1 MIDAVLIGIVLREGT
16 QMADI
21 MLAKDAAK
29 LWGIT
34 TRAVTALCKGGKIAG
49 ARKENGVWMMP
60 ADAERPADGRY
71 SASTS
76 AASGAP
82 RSSHPVDR
90 AVRLPLP
97 VGISDYRLAST
108 EYYYVDKTLMI
119 RDFLDERPMVS
130 LFTRPRRFGKTLNM
144 DMLRTFFE
152 KTDEDTSVLF
162 RDKKIWACGQR
173 YRSYQGRYPVIF
185 LTFKDVKRD
194 TWEETY
200 EHIARL
206 IEGEFLRHGELA
218 ESGALNEY
226 EKAYYRRVVSG
237 EGDQTD
243 LISSLASLSEMLH
256 KHHGEPAVIIIDE
269 YDTPIQQGYLNDFYE
284 PAVSFMRTFFS
295 GGLKDNRHLAFGF
308 LTGVLRAAKES
319 VFSGLN
325 NLAVNSVVEKKY
337 SEYFGFTAAEVAEM
351 AEYYGASNKL
361 GEICDW
367 YDGYRFGDAEIFN
380 PWSVVSYFSAGC
392 DARAYWVSSGD
403 NGIIGEVLE
412 HADEAVFD
420 QLARLVQGEPV
431 SALIDTSVVYPQI
444 RSNPSSVFSLLL
456 VCGYLKT
463 VGPRRSFGGGDVYDV
478 ALPNREISIVY
489 RREILDRLEG
499 VIPRASAIGIQEAV
513 CSGDVDAL
521 RERLNSLLKSTVSY
535 FDTAKESFYHGLMLG
550 LLAMTEGRYALSSND
565 ESGDGRY
572 DICLSPKQPG
582 LPGIIVELKAERKRD
597 VAELKRLAE
606 DAIRQIGEK
615 AYDAQ
620 LRQAG
625 VTRVIEYGVAF
636 SGKDVEV
643 VSEVAE
649 V

>member
-1 MIDAVLIGIVLREGT
+1 
-16 QMADI
+16 MADT
-21 MLAKDAAK
+21 MLVKDAAK

-34 TRAVTALCKGGKIAG
+34 TRAVTALCKSGKIDG
-49 ARKENGVWMMP
+49 ARKENGVWVMP
-60 ADAERPADGRY
+60 ADTERPADRRY
-71 SASTS
+71 SSGASS
-76 AASGAP
+76 ASGSPSGLRQA
-82 RSSHPVDR
+82 DR
-90 AVRLPLP
+90 PARLPLP
-97 VGISDYRLAST
+97 VGVSDYRLAST
-108 EYYYVDKTLMI
+108 EYYYIDKTLMI

-152 KTDEDTSVLF
+152 KTDDDTSVYF

-200 EHIARL
+200 EHVARL
-206 IEGEFLRHGELA
+206 IGGEFLRHGELEA
-218 ESGALNEY
+218 SDVLNEY
-226 EKAYYRRVVSG
+226 ERAYFRRVVSG

-243 LISSLASLSEMLH
+243 YISSLASLSEMLH

-269 YDTPIQQGYLNDFYE
+269 YDTPIQQGYLGGFYE

-308 LTGVLRAAKES
+308 LTGVLRIAKES

-325 NLAVNSVVEKKY
+325 NLAVNSVVERRY

-351 AEYYGASNKL
+351 AGYYGAGDRL

-380 PWSVVSYFSAGC
+380 PWSVVSYFNAGC
-392 DARAYWVSSGD
+392 EAQAYWVSSGD

-412 HADEAVFD
+412 RADKTIFG
-420 QLARLVQGEPV
+420 QLVRLVQGEPV
-431 SALIDTSVVYPQI
+431 GAVIDTSAVYPQI
-444 RSNPSSVFSLLL
+444 KSNPSFVFSLLL

-463 VGPRRSFGGGDVYDV
+463 VGARRSFGGGDVYDV
-478 ALPNREISIVY
+478 ALPNREIAIVY
-489 RREILDRLEG
+489 RREILDRLED

-521 RERLNSLLKSTVSY
+521 RERLNSLLKSAVSY
-535 FDTAKESFYHGLMLG
+535 FDTAKGSSYHGLMLG

-565 ESGDGRY
+565 EAGDGRL
-572 DICLSPKQPG
+572 DICLSPKQGG
-582 LPGIIVELKAERKRD
+582 LPGIIIELKAERKRD
-597 VAELKRLAE
+597 AAGLQKLAE
-606 DAIRQIGEK
+606 EAVRQIGEK
-615 AYDAQ
+615 TYDAQ

-625 VTRVIEYGVAF
+625 VAKVIKYGVAF
-636 SGKDVEV
+636 SGKNAAV
-643 VSEVAE
+643 VSEV
-649 V
+649 VD